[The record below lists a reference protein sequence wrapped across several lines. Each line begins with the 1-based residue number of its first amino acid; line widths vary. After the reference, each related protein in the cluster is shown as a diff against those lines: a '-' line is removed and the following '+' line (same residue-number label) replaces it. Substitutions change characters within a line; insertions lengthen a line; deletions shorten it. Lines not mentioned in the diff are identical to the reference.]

1 MLMQAGHI
9 AQRSLE
15 EPLRLNDIRLLLAG
29 LRIGITTSN
38 CDNSYRTWALLP
50 CFLTSLPPWLR
61 YSGVND
67 GMLLH
72 HQIT

>member
-1 MLMQAGHI
+1 VLIQAGHM
-9 AQRSLE
+9 AQPSLE
-15 EPLRLNDIRLLLAG
+15 VPLRLNHNRLLLAG

-50 CFLTSLPPWLR
+50 CFLTSLPLWLR

-67 GMLLH
+67 EC
-72 HQIT
+72 